1 MCRFSLYGYIRILHM
16 HPNIYI
22 YAITGGELAIGHHIQ
37 IYTKI
42 ISTDINKPDLIDA
55 STSRSASGIWRE
67 GQIIEYLEEE
77 DMHRVKLDP
86 IKSLKSSTQNLENT
100 PNLSN
105 PEIITVILDNIKHKW
120 IDTIHG
126 QMEMAPRKDGV
137 ISNPS
142 TITNQTHL
150 SFSQRDVGLFLR
162 VWWSRYERFFYGRI
176 GMFDASLGEHK
187 ITYEDGDC
195 REYNM
200 SSKIYELIELPLS
213 FPLAG
218 AVSDANCAQL
228 VASWHRKELI
238 KIDNYDNI
246 SKNDMMMVEDQIE
259 DAVALRPQ
267 AALAG
272 ASLHHLAVINAYF
285 EAGGGNAM
293 FQTLTD
299 DSQPAPL
306 CRIIALNLQ
315 FVYQM
320 RKIVQ
325 PSVIKNLICEAKEG
339 IPFAFNR
346 YGDFQFKEFIRA
358 DFQAVTTVL
367 RELILIATP
376 QVLRLDETL
385 EYLGLHISSK
395 LLTCSMLQKRY
406 FGLAMINETIENI
419 LPIAATFVENRS
431 ILLSNG
437 NRKGGVGVNSGVRVS
452 FVGASHDYA
461 YCVSRS
467 FVSL

>member
-1 MCRFSLYGYIRILHM
+1 M

-22 YAITGGELAIGHHIQ
+22 YTITGGELAIGHHIQ
-37 IYTKI
+37 IYMEMK
-42 ISTDINKPDLIDA
+42 STDINKPDPIDA
-55 STSRSASGIWRE
+55 STSRSTSGIWRE

-86 IKSLKSSTQNLENT
+86 LKPLKLSTQNIQNT
-100 PNLSN
+100 PNSSSI
-105 PEIITVILDNIKHKW
+105 EIVTISLDNVKHKW

-126 QMEMAPRKDGV
+126 QMETAPRKDGV
-137 ISNPS
+137 ISNPY

-162 VWWSRYERFFYGRI
+162 VWWSRYERFFYGRV
-176 GMFDASLGEHK
+176 GMFDSSLGEHK
-187 ITYEDGDC
+187 ITYEDGDF

-200 SSKIYELIELPLS
+200 GSKIYELIELPLNFS
-213 FPLAG
+213 LAG

-228 VASWHRKELI
+228 VAAWHRKELI
-238 KIDNYDNI
+238 KIANNDNI
-246 SKNDMMMVEDQIE
+246 SKNDMIMVDDQIE

-267 AALAG
+267 AALAYG

-285 EAGGGNAM
+285 KAGGGNAM

-315 FVYQM
+315 LVYQM

-385 EYLGLHISSK
+385 EYLGLHVSSK

-419 LPIAATFVENRS
+419 LPIAATFVRNRS

-437 NRKGGVGVNSGVRVS
+437 NRKGGVGVNSGVRVP
-452 FVGASHDYA
+452 FVSASHDYA
-461 YCVSRS
+461 LC
-467 FVSL
+467 F